1 MKHLHSKELLSRMTL
16 FSVEQI
22 LTVSGSIFLPVRLKD
37 LNVTIVAGGGGSG
50 WGYWYHGNA
59 FFGGGGGSGG
69 TVTNGGN
76 GGAGSVWGGG
86 TPGTGHII
94 NGLEYGKGGVGIY
107 ENVGDAG
114 GTSGMLWIRYT
125 YYDFK

>member
-59 FFGGGGGSGG
+59 FFGGGGGGGGRVDKSFSQAEINTLKGTSQQYVIGAAGAVGASGATAPSGG
-69 TVTNGGN
+69 N
-76 GGAGSVWGGG
+76 
-86 TPGTGHII
+86 
-94 NGLEYGKGGVGIY
+94 
-107 ENVGDAG
+107 
-114 GTSGMLWIRYT
+114 TS
-125 YYDFK
+125 F